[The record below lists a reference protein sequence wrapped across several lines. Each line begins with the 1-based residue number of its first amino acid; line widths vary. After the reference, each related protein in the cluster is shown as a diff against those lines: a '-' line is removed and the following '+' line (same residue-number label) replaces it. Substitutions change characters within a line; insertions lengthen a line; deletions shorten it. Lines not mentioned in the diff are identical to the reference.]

1 MPRSSERF
9 RARAALLAAA
19 CRRAE
24 GPAARERGSAVVE
37 FVALGLLV
45 LVPVVYFV
53 LTVGSLQGAS
63 FAAVGAADHAAKSFA
78 QAPDEAAAHAAAEA
92 SVRVAMADFGLAG
105 HTASLELACDRD
117 PCLQAGAAVSARVH
131 VEVPLPLS
139 PTGQGFGLTVGRV
152 DASATQIVGRF
163 R

>member
-1 MPRSSERF
+1 MRRSHDRL
-9 RARAALLAAA
+9 RAQVSRLAAA
-19 CRRAE
+19 RRSAGCATAGE
-24 GPAARERGSAVVE
+24 EGSAVVE

-78 QAPDEAAAHAAAEA
+78 QAADEEAAHSAAEA
-92 SVRVAMADFGLAG
+92 SVRVAMADFGIVEHSAR
-105 HTASLELACDRD
+105 LELACDRD

-131 VEVPLPLS
+131 VEVPLPLIPS
-139 PTGQGFGLTVGRV
+139 GQGFGLTVGRV
-152 DASATQIVGRF
+152 DASATQFVGRF

>member
-1 MPRSSERF
+1 MPRSSDRP
-9 RARAALLAAA
+9 RQSP
-19 CRRAE
+19 AE
-24 GPAARERGSAVVE
+24 EGSAVVE
-37 FVALGLLV
+37 FVALGFLV

-53 LTVGSLQGAS
+53 LTVGALQGAS

-78 QAPDEAAAHAAAEA
+78 QASDEKAAHAAAEA
-92 SVRVAMADFGLAG
+92 SVRVAMADFGLAE
-105 HTASLELACDRD
+105 HSARLELACDRS

-131 VEVPLPLS
+131 VDVPLPLN
-139 PTGQGFGLTVGRV
+139 PVGHAFGLTIGRV

>member
-1 MPRSSERF
+1 MLPSSERF
-9 RARAALLAAA
+9 PGWAARLAAA
-19 CRRAE
+19 WRARQ
-24 GPAARERGSAVVE
+24 GPATGERGSAVVE

-53 LTVGSLQGAS
+53 VTVGTLQGAS
-63 FAAVGAADHAAKSFA
+63 FAAVGAADHAAKSFV

-92 SVRVAMADFGLAG
+92 SVRIAMADFGLSD
-105 HTASLELACDRD
+105 HTARLELSCDRA

-131 VEVPLPLS
+131 VDVPLPLS
-139 PTGQGFGLTVGRV
+139 PAGPGFGLSVGRV
-152 DASATQIVGRF
+152 EASATQIVGRF